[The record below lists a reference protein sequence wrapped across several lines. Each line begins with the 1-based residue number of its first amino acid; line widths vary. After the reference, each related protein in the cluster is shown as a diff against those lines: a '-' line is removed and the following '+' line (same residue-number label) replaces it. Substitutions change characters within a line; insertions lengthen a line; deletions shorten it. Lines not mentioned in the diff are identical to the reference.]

1 MGCTDEDVNTF
12 DIVNRI
18 EDETQQLA
26 IYSYTKTNCT
36 GCDDASTIYHGRLEH
51 GEYITVSTCPLDI
64 YISILVPTEHID
76 HEDNDDLIEKM
87 RREEKIIFSKHDNI
101 NIQDMNER
109 YNGIQ
114 HKWMDRWKDLED
126 ENENENNLPSWFA
139 LFQERRASSPTSWLR

>member
-1 MGCTDEDVNTF
+1 MG
-12 DIVNRI
+12 
-18 EDETQQLA
+18 
-26 IYSYTKTNCT
+26 
-36 GCDDASTIYHGRLEH
+36 
-51 GEYITVSTCPLDI
+51 STCPLDI

-76 HEDNDDLIEKM
+76 HEDNVIFSTESFLVDNRMADLNLKE
-87 RREEKIIFSKHDNI
+87 IIFYKHDNI